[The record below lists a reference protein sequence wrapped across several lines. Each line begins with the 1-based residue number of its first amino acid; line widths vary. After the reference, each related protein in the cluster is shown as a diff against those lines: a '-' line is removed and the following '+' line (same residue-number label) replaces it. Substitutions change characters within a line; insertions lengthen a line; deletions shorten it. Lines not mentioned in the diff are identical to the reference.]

1 MPGQNLTRDEA
12 RERARLLDVD
22 SYTVELDLT
31 TSDTSFA
38 STTTV
43 RFSCTEPGA
52 TTFADLVDAAV
63 DEISLNGVA
72 LDAGSVY
79 EDSRITLS
87 GLAASNELRVVA
99 TLPYSRRGEGLHRF
113 VDPVDE
119 RVYLYSQFEVPDA
132 RRMYTTFEQPDLKAR
147 FELQV
152 VAPDGWQVVSNAA
165 TPQPVPRPGDA
176 RPGVS
181 VWRFAPTG
189 LLSTYVTALV
199 AGEYHVVRD
208 SYRGDHAEIPLGV
221 FCRQS
226 LVEHLD
232 ADEILE
238 VTKQGFAFFEKAF
251 AMPYPFGKY
260 DQLFV
265 PEYNMGAMENAG
277 CVTLRDEYVYRS
289 RQTVAAYESRA
300 NTILHE
306 MAHMWFGDL
315 VTMRW
320 WDDLWLNESF
330 AEWAA
335 HDSSEKATRY
345 TDAWTGFTNG
355 RKNWA
360 YKQDQQPS
368 THPIAANNADLEAV
382 EVNFDGITYAK
393 GASAL
398 RQLVAWV
405 GEEEFLVGLR
415 TYFQRHAWGNTDL
428 TDLLH
433 ALEETSGRELGSWSK
448 EWLETAGVNTMRPVF
463 DLDADGRY
471 TSFAVEQ
478 TATTAFPTLRR
489 HRIAIGRYEP
499 AGSGNVRR
507 LQRRDRLELDI
518 EGARTEVPGLVGE
531 RQPDLLLL
539 NDDDLSYTKIR
550 LDERSLAT
558 VLGGIDTIA
567 APLARALAWGA
578 AWDMN
583 RDAELPAR
591 DYVGLVLR
599 GLGRETDLTAV
610 ATLCRQAQHSVS
622 LYSDPAGR
630 DELADRWEHGLQQ
643 LLESAPA
650 GSDHQLAFARAYA
663 AAAASDQALDR
674 VAALLHGSAPIDGL
688 AVDTDLRWALVTAL
702 AREGVAD
709 DQLVSA
715 ELERDATISGRERAA
730 AARAVRPLA
739 AAKEAAWHDVV
750 VRDDVPN
757 ATQRAVAMAFQV
769 PAQSDVLESYVDRY
783 LDVAASVWERKGT
796 YRAGLILTWLF
807 PSVLVTPQTRDRV
820 ASWLASTK
828 ANPAARRLVSEGLA
842 DLERALR
849 AQVRDASAGS
859 ASAGS
864 ASPGDPAG

>member
-1 MPGQNLTRDEA
+1 MLVMPGQNLTRDEA
-12 RERARLLDVD
+12 LERARLLSVD
-22 SYTVELDLT
+22 SYVVQLDLT

-43 RFSCTEPGA
+43 RFSCSEPGA
-52 TTFADLVDAAV
+52 TAFADLVDATV
-63 DEISLNGVA
+63 DEIVLNGAA
-72 LDAGSVY
+72 LDASVY
-79 EDSRITLS
+79 EDSRITLTD
-87 GLAASNELRVVA
+87 LAADNELRVVA

-113 VDPVDE
+113 VDPADG

-132 RRMYTTFEQPDLKAR
+132 RRMYTTFEQPDLKAG
-147 FELQV
+147 FELHV
-152 VAPDGWQVVSNAA
+152 VAPGGWQVVSNAA
-165 TPQPVPRPGDA
+165 TPQPVELADEGRAGA
-176 RPGVS
+176 SR
-181 VWRFAPTG
+181 WRFAPTG
-189 LLSTYVTALV
+189 PLSTYVTALV

-208 SYRGDHAEIPLGV
+208 VYRGDHGEIPLGL

-226 LVEHLD
+226 LTQHLD

-238 VTKQGFAFFEKAF
+238 VTKQGFAFFEEAF

-265 PEYNMGAMENAG
+265 PEYNMGAMENAA

-289 RQTVAAYESRA
+289 RQTVSAYESRA

-345 TDAWTGFTNG
+345 TSAWTGFTNS

-368 THPIAANNADLEAV
+368 THPIAADNEDLEAV

-405 GEEEFLVGLR
+405 GEEEFFRGLR
-415 TYFQRHAWGNTDL
+415 EYFRRHAWGNTDL
-428 TDLLH
+428 ADLLR

-463 DLDADGRY
+463 EVDADGRY

-478 TATTAFPTLRR
+478 TAAAAFPTLRR
-489 HRIAIGRYEP
+489 HRIAIGRYGP
-499 AGSGNVRR
+499 ADADGERR
-507 LQRRDRLELDI
+507 MQRRHRLELDV
-518 EGARTEVPGLVGE
+518 EGARTEVPELVGE
-531 RQPDLLLL
+531 PQPDLLLL

-558 VLGGIDTIA
+558 VIDGIDTLD

-578 AWDMN
+578 AWDMT
-583 RDAELPAR
+583 RDAELSAS
-591 DYVGLVLR
+591 DYVRLVLR
-599 GLGRETDLTAV
+599 GVGRESDLTAV
-610 ATLCRQAQHSVS
+610 ATLCRQAQHAAS
-622 LYSDPAGR
+622 LYSHPAGR
-630 DELADRWEHGLQQ
+630 EQLGGRWEDGLRQ
-643 LLESAPA
+643 LLHSATA

-663 AAAASDQALDR
+663 AAARSRSALDEL
-674 VAALLHGSAPIDGL
+674 AGLLDGSRPLGGL
-688 AVDTDLRWALVTAL
+688 EVDTDLRWALVTAL
-702 AREGVAD
+702 AREGAAD
-709 DQLVSA
+709 EEVIA
-715 ELERDATISGRERAA
+715 TELERDATIAGQERAA
-730 AARAVRPLA
+730 AARSVRPLA
-739 AAKEAAWHDVV
+739 AAKQQAWHDVV
-750 VRDDVPN
+750 EREDVPN
-757 ATQRAVAMAFQV
+757 ATQRAIAMAFQV
-769 PAQSDVLESYVDRY
+769 PGQDELLSPYVDRY
-783 LDVAASVWERKGT
+783 LDVAASVWEAKGT

-807 PSVLVTPQTRDRV
+807 PQVLVTTSTRDRV
-820 ASWLASTK
+820 ASWLASTD
-828 ANPAARRLVSEGLA
+828 ANPAAVRLVGEGLA
-842 DLERALR
+842 DIERALR
-849 AQVRDASAGS
+849 AQARDGS
-859 ASAGS
+859 ADHTGAGQ
-864 ASPGDPAG
+864 DPA